1 MVRDPP
7 ASAGDTG
14 SIPGP
19 GRFHLPRSSL
29 SPGPTASEACAPRAC
44 APHQEKPPQ

>member
-1 MVRDPP
+1 MFRDPP
-7 ASAGDTG
+7 ASAGDAG

-29 SPGPTASEACAPRAC
+29 SPGPTAPEACGPKAC
-44 APHQEKPPQ
+44 ARPQEKPLR